1 MNLSKSSV
9 LFQIMRIYQCRQLQI
24 ICNAYYSWI
33 PFINHTTKCN
43 KKSYAHYCSHIVS
56 QLHDYE
62 KNVAFGNVG
71 KTRNTYLRIHF
82 LIYSLNH

>member
-43 KKSYAHYCSHIVS
+43 KKSYAHYFSHIVS

-62 KNVAFGNVG
+62 NWGLS
-71 KTRNTYLRIHF
+71 YWLRKMWEKLEIH
-82 LIYSLNH
+82 I